1 MGEELR
7 KLVDCND
14 LDAEDTYMN
23 NGCRNDDTSTKLA
36 HGDNYSTVHADRCE
50 SGRQNWCEN
59 TKGAGHQDDEEE
71 ADSQRYIVVMVG
83 CSATHVNGSSLG
95 INTVPGR
102 C

>member
-1 MGEELR
+1 MCEELR
-7 KLVDCND
+7 KLVDCNG

-23 NGCRNDDTSTKLA
+23 NGCGNDDTSTKLA
-36 HGDNYSTVHADRCE
+36 HGDNYSAVHADRCE
-50 SGRQNWCEN
+50 SGRQNWREN

-71 ADSQRYIVVMVG
+71 ADSQRYIVVVVG
-83 CSATHVNGSSLG
+83 CSATHVNGSSLS